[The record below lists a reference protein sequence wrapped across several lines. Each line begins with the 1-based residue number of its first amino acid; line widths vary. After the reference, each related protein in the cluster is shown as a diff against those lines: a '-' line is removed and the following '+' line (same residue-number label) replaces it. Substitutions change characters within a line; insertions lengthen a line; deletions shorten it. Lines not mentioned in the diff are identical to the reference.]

1 MKEMILK
8 IGGMSC
14 GGCAKSI
21 ERALGD
27 LAGVAAVNVDWAEA
41 KAQIRFDENQTSLA
55 ALIATIEDA
64 GFDVV
69 Q

>member
-1 MKEMILK
+1 MILK